1 MSAQSKRQKL
11 LKWLIICLVILGPCL
26 VTFGG
31 KLQMLIA
38 VFRGQAEWA
47 FAVTPV
53 VNYILASTGFLLL
66 FIWAVL
72 NGMFQSLEEPKLM
85 MLSNERML
93 DRLELDRLEQEQAAS
108 RKDH

>member
-1 MSAQSKRQKL
+1 MAKQNRNQTV
-11 LKWLIICLVILGPCL
+11 LKWLIISLVILGPCL

-53 VNYILASTGFLLL
+53 INYILASIGFVLL
-66 FIWAVL
+66 FLWAIL
-72 NGMFQSLEEPKLM
+72 NGMFSHLEEPKLT
-85 MLSNERML
+85 MLINERML
-93 DRLELDRLEQEQAAS
+93 DRLEDEQATTL
-108 RKDH
+108 DDN

>member
-1 MSAQSKRQKL
+1 MATLTKRQKA

-53 VNYILASTGFLLL
+53 VNYILATIGFLLL

-72 NGMFQSLEEPKLM
+72 NGMFRNLEEPKLM
-85 MLSNERML
+85 MLTNERML
-93 DRLELDRLEQEQAAS
+93 DRLEQEQADIANQ
-108 RKDH
+108 H

>member
-1 MSAQSKRQKL
+1 MTPAPKRQRA

-72 NGMFQSLEEPKLM
+72 NGMFRSLEEPKLL
-85 MLSNERML
+85 MLTTERM
-93 DRLELDRLEQEQAAS
+93 LDRLEQEQA
-108 RKDH
+108 DTIELQ

>member
-1 MSAQSKRQKL
+1 MAKL
-11 LKWLIICLVILGPCL
+11 NKNQTALKWLIICLVILGPCL

-53 VNYILASTGFLLL
+53 INYILASIGFLLL
-66 FIWAVL
+66 FLWAIL
-72 NGMFQSLEEPKLM
+72 NGMFSQLEEPKLT
-85 MLSNERML
+85 MLINERML
-93 DRLELDRLEQEQAAS
+93 DRLEEEQSES
-108 RKDH
+108 SHTD

>member
-1 MSAQSKRQKL
+1 MSKL
-11 LKWLIICLVILGPCL
+11 TKNQTALKWLIISLVILGPCL

-53 VNYILASTGFLLL
+53 VNYILASIGFVLL
-66 FIWAVL
+66 FLWAIL
-72 NGMFQSLEEPKLM
+72 NGMFSHLEEPKLT
-85 MLSNERML
+85 MLTNERML
-93 DRLELDRLEQEQAAS
+93 DRLEQEQAEAS
-108 RKDH
+108 EIN